1 MYVVDTVPMNNL
13 FLKTAFVDCGMR
25 TLKQILDPYS
35 LTNRRLIHIS
45 LLVCAQRSCLI
56 SFFRACS
63 IFISLC
69 VSAGVLFFSLLGIAF
84 PFSVL
89 YPRAPHFS
97 QWLVRRSSCWLF
109 TSLVLG
115 LRFLIVPVLHNFLR
129 SLLAFLYRPPLLV

>member
-1 MYVVDTVPMNNL
+1 MLLLVVSFAPSCLLCVI
-13 FLKTAFVDCGMR
+13 FK
-25 TLKQILDPYS
+25 ILGPYS
-35 LTNRRLIHIS
+35 LTNRRLVHIS

-63 IFISLC
+63 IFISSC
-69 VSAGVLFFSLLGIAF
+69 VSAGVLFFSLLGLAF
-84 PFSVL
+84 PCSVL

-97 QWLVRRSSCWLF
+97 QWLVRRSSCWLP

-129 SLLAFLYRPPLLV
+129 SLLAFLYRPPSLV